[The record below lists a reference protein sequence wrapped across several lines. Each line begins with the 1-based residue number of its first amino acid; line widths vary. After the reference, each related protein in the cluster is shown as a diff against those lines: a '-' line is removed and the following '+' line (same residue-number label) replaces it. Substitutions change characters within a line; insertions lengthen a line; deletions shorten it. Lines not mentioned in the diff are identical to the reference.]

1 MRASVSNGTLERQEE
16 LQLLSGMLKGDASA
30 GQHFFHQYD
39 SIIELCVRKVLQR
52 CHAPASEEDVRDMVH
67 DIWLSLIENDK
78 KPLRRFDPS
87 REIRVATWIGLLA
100 RNKTIDRL
108 RTTHGRTV
116 SISDATSDAEP
127 VSRAP
132 LPHDDLEDQE
142 CRSLATMA
150 LEQLRSKDRCF
161 LEEWYVDDRD
171 PQDLAHQYG
180 ISISTVYSRRFKIQE
195 RLARVI
201 SRLCRPRGTTLH

>member
-1 MRASVSNGTLERQEE
+1 MRTNPTTNKLEREEE
-16 LQLLSGMLKGDASA
+16 LRLLTGMIRGDASA

-39 SIIELCVRKVLQR
+39 SIIELCVRKVLHR
-52 CHAPASEEDVRDMVH
+52 CHIHQSEEDVRDMVH

-108 RTTHGRTV
+108 RTTHERTV
-116 SISDATSDAEP
+116 SMSDAAPDAEP
-127 VSRAP
+127 ASKAP
-132 LPHDDLEDQE
+132 LPHEDLEDRE
-142 CRSLATMA
+142 CRTLANLA
-150 LEQLRSKDRCF
+150 LEQLRSKDRNF

-171 PQDLAHQYG
+171 PQDLADQYG
-180 ISISTVYSRRFKIQE
+180 ISVSTVYSRRFKIQE
-195 RLARVI
+195 RLARAI
-201 SRLCRPRGTTLH
+201 NHLCRPSSCTLH